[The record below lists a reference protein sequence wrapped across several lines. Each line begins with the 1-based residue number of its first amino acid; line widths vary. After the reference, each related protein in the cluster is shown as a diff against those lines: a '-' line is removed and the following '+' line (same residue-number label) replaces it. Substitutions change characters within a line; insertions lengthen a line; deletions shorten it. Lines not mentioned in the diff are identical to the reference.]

1 MSEEEKISGLVH
13 KISISD
19 CENSFRR
26 FFDHFYPRLFELAL
40 YYTKN
45 QNLAEEVVSDVFLK
59 VWRQRK
65 HLTTIKN
72 IKAYLFVAIQRQ
84 SLNGRRNTQIF
95 PVFTHGLEYH
105 IIIESRTPENILFT
119 EEMLKAIEHAVQ
131 NLPERCRL
139 VYKLVKEEQLKYK
152 EVARLLNIS
161 EKTVEMHIGNAL
173 KRIREDLA
181 SLETESRHLNSVIK
195 SAFLALLALLFS

>member
-1 MSEEEKISGLVH
+1 MSEEEKISVLVH
-13 KISISD
+13 KILMSD
-19 CENSFRR
+19 CENAFRR
-26 FFDHFYPRLFELAL
+26 FFDHFYPSSFELAL

-45 QNLAEEVVSDVFLK
+45 QSMAEEVVSDVFLK
-59 VWRQRK
+59 VWKQRK
-65 HLTTIKN
+65 HLTAIKD

-84 SLNGRRNTQIF
+84 SLNGRRNTQIL

-105 IIIESRTPENILFT
+105 IIIESRTPESILFT
-119 EEMLKAIEHAVQ
+119 EEMLKAIGHAVQ

-152 EVARLLNIS
+152 EVAHLLNIS

-173 KRIREDLA
+173 KKIREDLA
-181 SLETESRHLNSVIK
+181 SLETESRHLKSVIK
-195 SAFLALLALLFS
+195 SAFLALLVLLFS